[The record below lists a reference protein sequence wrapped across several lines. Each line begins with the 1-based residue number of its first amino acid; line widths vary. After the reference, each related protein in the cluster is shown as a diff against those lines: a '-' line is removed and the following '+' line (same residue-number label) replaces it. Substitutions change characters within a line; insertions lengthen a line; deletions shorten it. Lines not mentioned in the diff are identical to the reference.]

1 MRRTGL
7 SGRTVGSMRIV
18 IAGGH
23 GQIALRL
30 ERLLAARGDEVAGI
44 VRKAEQADDLLAAGA
59 EPVVLDLE
67 SASVEEV
74 AERLRGADAAVFAA
88 GAGPGSGTARK
99 DTVDR
104 GAAVLFAD
112 AAVRAGVRRFVV
124 VSSMGADADHQGDE
138 VFDVYQRAKGEAD
151 AYVQGLGSL
160 DWTILRPGAL
170 TDDAGTGLVRL
181 EAHTGRGP
189 VPRDDVAAVLAEL
202 LDTPATSGL
211 TLELISGSA
220 PVSVAVKAVAGN

>member
-1 MRRTGL
+1 MRRAG
-7 SGRTVGSMRIV
+7 SFGRTVGIMRIV

-30 ERLLAARGDEVAGI
+30 ERVLAARGDEVAGI
-44 VRKAEQADDLLAAGA
+44 IRKAEQGDDLRAAGA
-59 EPVVLDLE
+59 EPVLLDLE

-74 AERLRGADAAVFAA
+74 AAHLQGADAAVFAA
-88 GAGPGSGTARK
+88 GAGPGSGTGRK

-112 AAVRAGVRRFVV
+112 AAVRARVRRFVV
-124 VSSMGADADHQGDE
+124 VSSMGADPAHQGDD
-138 VFDVYQRAKGEAD
+138 VFDVYLRAKGEAD
-151 AYVQGLGSL
+151 AYVTRQETL

-170 TDDAGTGLVRL
+170 TDEPGTGLVRL

-202 LDTPATSGL
+202 VDTSATAGL
-211 TLELISGSA
+211 TLELIGGST
-220 PVSVAVKAVAGN
+220 PVPVAVKSVAGN

>member
-1 MRRTGL
+1 
-7 SGRTVGSMRIV
+7 MRIV

-30 ERLLAARGDEVAGI
+30 ERVLAARGDEVAGI
-44 VRKAEQADDLLAAGA
+44 IRKAEQGDDLRAVGA
-59 EPVVLDLE
+59 EPVLLDLE

-74 AERLRGADAAVFAA
+74 AAHLQGADAAVFAA
-88 GAGPGSGTARK
+88 GAGPGSGAGRK
-99 DTVDR
+99 ETVDR

-112 AAVRAGVRRFVV
+112 AAVRARVRRFVV
-124 VSSMGADADHQGDE
+124 VSSMGADPAHQGDD
-138 VFDVYQRAKGEAD
+138 VFDVYLRAKGAAD
-151 AYVQGLGSL
+151 AYVTGQETL

-170 TDDAGTGLVRL
+170 TDEPGTGLVRL

-202 LDTPATSGL
+202 VDTSATAGL
-211 TLELISGSA
+211 TLELIGGST
-220 PVSVAVKAVAGN
+220 PVSVAVKSVAGN

>member
-1 MRRTGL
+1 
-7 SGRTVGSMRIV
+7 MRIV

-44 VRKAEQADDLLAAGA
+44 IRRAEQADDLREAGA
-59 EPVVLDLE
+59 EPLVCDLE

-74 AERLRGADAAVFAA
+74 ARLLEGADAAVFAA
-88 GAGPGSGTARK
+88 GAGPGSTAERK

-112 AAVRAGVRRFVV
+112 AAERAGVRRYIV
-124 VSSMGADADHQGDE
+124 VSSMGADPAHQGDE
-138 VFDVYQRAKGEAD
+138 VFDAYLRAKGEAD
-151 AYVQGLGSL
+151 ASVRARSGL
-160 DWTILRPGAL
+160 DWTILRPGML

-181 EAHTGRGP
+181 EASTGRGP

-202 LDTPATSGL
+202 LDTPATAGL

-220 PVSVAVKAVAGN
+220 PVSVAVKSVAGN